1 MDLMTI
7 LLIVLGLVLLAL
19 IIVVIVRTL
28 NYPIEAEESE
38 ALQLPDLDAE
48 SIAQRIGLATQ
59 FKTIASKDPQF
70 TDPLPFKGLHELL
83 RTLYPQLEEKLERE
97 VINRHALLY
106 TWQGRDP
113 SLEGICLMAHQDV
126 VPANEDPD
134 SGWTYP
140 PYSGT
145 VADGYVWG
153 RGTLDCKGSMI
164 TILEA
169 VNNLV
174 KSGFVPERNVYLA
187 FGDDEE
193 VSGLQG
199 AKQIVKVMQERGVR
213 LSFVIDEGGA
223 VTSGVLPGI
232 ESPVAAIGI
241 GEKGYLTLRL
251 RSKVAPGHSS
261 TPPQKTAVGTLALAI
276 AALESNP
283 FPQNT
288 DLMQFVLSFVGS
300 ELPFTQRM
308 ALANPWLFGGI
319 LKKRLAANPNTN
331 ALTRTTI
338 APTVIKG
345 GHTENVLPAEAEALV
360 NLRVLT
366 GETVQETFEHVRE
379 IVGDGA
385 VEVLPAHSDTVMDG
399 HAWDP
404 SPLADINTPQFARL
418 EHLIRSAF
426 PGVKVVPNVVTGGTD
441 ARYFT
446 ALTRNCFRFSPYFLT
461 REDLNT
467 VHGIDE
473 RLSVVNAGRMA
484 AFYQMLI
491 QQLSSMTAADE
502 AAELADYEDEED
514 AEEELAVTIT
524 ETEPEPE
531 VSPRA
536 GRSDRQLPPA
546 QQEFYPQDESLP
558 DAVGSAEERL
568 SDTEEALAAG
578 TAIPLTETEADPRF
592 MEPLPDDDEPLNVR
606 PMKKKG

>member
-1 MDLMTI
+1 
-7 LLIVLGLVLLAL
+7 
-19 IIVVIVRTL
+19 
-28 NYPIEAEESE
+28 
-38 ALQLPDLDAE
+38 
-48 SIAQRIGLATQ
+48 
-59 FKTIASKDPQF
+59 
-70 TDPLPFKGLHELL
+70 
-83 RTLYPQLEEKLERE
+83 
-97 VINRHALLY
+97 
-106 TWQGRDP
+106 
-113 SLEGICLMAHQDV
+113 
-126 VPANEDPD
+126 
-134 SGWTYP
+134 
-140 PYSGT
+140 
-145 VADGYVWG
+145 
-153 RGTLDCKGSMI
+153 
-164 TILEA
+164 
-169 VNNLV
+169 
-174 KSGFVPERNVYLA
+174 
-187 FGDDEE
+187 
-193 VSGLQG
+193 
-199 AKQIVKVMQERGVR
+199 
-213 LSFVIDEGGA
+213 
-223 VTSGVLPGI
+223 
-232 ESPVAAIGI
+232 
-241 GEKGYLTLRL
+241 
-251 RSKVAPGHSS
+251 
-261 TPPQKTAVGTLALAI
+261 
-276 AALESNP
+276 
-283 FPQNT
+283 
-288 DLMQFVLSFVGS
+288 MQFVLSFVGG
-300 ELPFTQRM
+300 ELPLTQRM

-360 NLRVLT
+360 NLRILT
-366 GETVQETFEHVRE
+366 GETVQDTFEHVRE

-404 SPLADINTPQFARL
+404 SPLADINTPQFSRL

-514 AEEELAVTIT
+514 AEEELVVTIT

-536 GRSDRQLPPA
+536 GRSDRQRPPA

-568 SDTEEALAAG
+568 SETEEALAAG
-578 TAIPLTETEADPRF
+578 NAIPLTETEADPRF